1 MAIELIDVGNI
12 ANDGTGESLR
22 NAFIKINNNTAE
34 LDSRQG
40 EKNTASNLGTGDFGL
55 FSQKV
60 ITDLQFKELQAGDN
74 IVLSATETGIT
85 IATTAINTWQVTG
98 DTGSKTLSS
107 SENELQVRGGA
118 NIDTSIADNVLT
130 INGTFQLE
138 DDPDPR
144 LAANMELNN
153 FDVIGTGNINITG
166 NITAT
171 NVTSDIEGNV
181 TGNLVGNTTGAHTGP
196 VNGPVYGDV
205 TGTINGVDPLETQNL
220 LNTFDLG
227 SITGIALNPIQW
239 IISQGDFDMGTF
251 ANPAINGI
259 DGGTII

>member
-40 EKNTASNLGTGDFGL
+40 ERNTASNLGTGNYGL

-60 ITDLQFKELQAGDN
+60 ITDLQFKELVPGDN
-74 IVLSATETGIT
+74 IVLSANETGIT
-85 IATTAINTWQVTG
+85 ISTTAINTWTISG

-107 SENELQVRGGA
+107 DDSVLTVVGGS
-118 NIDTSIADNVLT
+118 NIDTSVAGNVLT
-130 INGTFQLE
+130 IDGTFQLE

-144 LAANMELNN
+144 LAANLDLDG
-153 FDVIGTGNINITG
+153 FDIIGNGNINITG
-166 NITAT
+166 TVTAGT
-171 NVTSDIEGNV
+171 LNANLEGNL
-181 TGNLVGNTTGAHTGP
+181 TGNLTGNSTGAHTGP
-196 VNGPVYGDV
+196 VYGPVYGDV
-205 TGTINGVDPLETQNL
+205 TGLVNGTDPAVTENI
-220 LNTFDLG
+220 LNTFDMG
-227 SITGIALNPIQW
+227 TITGIALNPIQW

-251 ANPAINGI
+251 SNPAINGI